1 MVILFAHTGPAGLST
16 ALALQSSGWK
26 NITVIERRSRNSFDS
41 EKAYLYYVDGR
52 GQRLTN
58 LLNITG
64 KISIS
69 ALSSFQFNNL
79 TEVLTTGE
87 QRIKQLPVLKS
98 TTEKYWLPRSTLLDI
113 LLNEIDQVNEI
124 NADNPINVLF
134 NTTCNTIS
142 QYGASISVKTTTLLS
157 STSPE
162 QSQFEPNL
170 LIGCDGLNSDVRKW
184 LQEAVGEQF
193 AMQSISSDSAGLR
206 YKMLT
211 LRPRFQ
217 LYTNS
222 SKMTKAASEPSR
234 GYAIRSVF
242 SNTWQRM
249 SLGLLPVR
257 GVFSIFLLLDYMHL
271 LTYCTVL
278 CL

>member
-1 MVILFAHTGPAGLST
+1 M
-16 ALALQSSGWK
+16 
-26 NITVIERRSRNSFDS
+26 
-41 EKAYLYYVDGR
+41 
-52 GQRLTN
+52 
-58 LLNITG
+58 
-64 KISIS
+64 
-69 ALSSFQFNNL
+69 
-79 TEVLTTGE
+79 
-87 QRIKQLPVLKS
+87 LKS

-142 QYGASISVKTTTLLS
+142 QYDASISVRTTTLLS

-257 GVFSIFLLLDYMHL
+257 GVFSIFRLDYMHL
-271 LTYCTVL
+271 LTYCNVL
-278 CL
+278 C